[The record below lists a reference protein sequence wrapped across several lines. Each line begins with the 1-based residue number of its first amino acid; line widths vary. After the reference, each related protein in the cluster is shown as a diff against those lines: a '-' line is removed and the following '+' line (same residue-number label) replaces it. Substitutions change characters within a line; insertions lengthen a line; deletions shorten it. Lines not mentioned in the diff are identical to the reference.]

1 MHHARQGSIGRYS
14 NVDILELTTFPSR
27 ALTPLATPAGGIG
40 ASSDN
45 SAIRM
50 LGAPPIESWRTVAS
64 SLTALGDRVVCA
76 FVGVLGMR
84 AINLGYSRS
93 TGDRVLWAVM
103 DRLGAVVAGRGQV
116 ARVAGDRFMVAVA
129 ARDWSPTLLDSI
141 VESFAAPIEA
151 DLGQVRIRSSIG
163 VWSGSSSDGIHLLD
177 CADEALR
184 SALRQG
190 AGSVVIA
197 DTRSTL
203 ANRSEALIVSRFGD
217 ARSEITPHFQPIVD
231 LLTGEIVGLEAL
243 ARWTSRD
250 LGDIPP
256 ASWVPLAEDSGL
268 IHEFGM
274 IMLTEA
280 LDFVAAA
287 VERGEWGDRY
297 MSVNISPVQLESP
310 TFVGEVLAAL
320 TDRNLPTSM
329 LLLELTEADTMTGFE
344 RITDRLKLL
353 HWHGVRLALD
363 DFGTGIANFEY
374 LRGIPL
380 DLLKIDRRFVAG
392 MLSNPLDRAI
402 VRAVLT
408 VASELGLGVLAE
420 GVETSQ
426 QHAALLRLGCTK
438 AQGFLYSAARPPADA
453 LQPVTVPRAHFGG
466 RFPIPVDDAKRLQV
480 LRSTNILDTPPDA
493 DFDRLVARAAEL
505 CGTPAAVISLIDEQR
520 QWFKARVGV
529 ELTETDRSE
538 AFCSH
543 TICQSGLLEVPDAT
557 ADDRF
562 ARFDVV
568 RAADGV
574 RFYAGAPIGTDDGY
588 ALGTICV
595 FDMQPRELT
604 IEQRE
609 GLLQL
614 AQQATMLLSARRH
627 RAESRASTVGLHRLE
642 HTHQRLLERLSLIVS
657 GIDEGVAV
665 VGEDGR
671 VRAASEKVSAMVGR
685 PADAWVGHFVW
696 RYLDRGAE
704 QNGDLI
710 EHWFRAAAADPAV
723 AAPLVHVAGETG
735 PLSLSLH
742 RSTGGTD
749 ELVLL
754 VRREVAPLLHGAA
767 RDAEHAPTST
777 LW

>member
-1 MHHARQGSIGRYS
+1 MK
-14 NVDILELTTFPSR
+14 ILELATSPTRATDPQGEARSDCSASR
-27 ALTPLATPAGGIG
+27 L
-40 ASSDN
+40 
-45 SAIRM
+45 
-50 LGAPPIESWRTVAS
+50 LGAPPIDSWRIVAS
-64 SLTALGDRVVCA
+64 NLTGLGDRVVCA

-93 TGDRVLWAVM
+93 TGDRVLCAVM
-103 DRLGAVVAGRGQV
+103 ERLITVVKGRGQV

-141 VESFAAPIEA
+141 VDSFAAPIEA
-151 DLGQVRIRSSIG
+151 DLGQIRIRSAIG
-163 VWSGSSSDGIHLLD
+163 VWSGASSDGIHLLD

-184 SALRQG
+184 DALRQG

-203 ANRSEALIVSRFGD
+203 ASRSEALIVSRFGD

-231 LLTGEIVGLEAL
+231 LLSGDIVGLEAL
-243 ARWTSRD
+243 ARWTSHD

-256 ASWVPLAEDSGL
+256 TSWVPLAEDSGL

-274 IMLTEA
+274 LMLTEA

-310 TFVGEVLAAL
+310 TFVGQVLAGL
-320 TDRNLPTSM
+320 TERNLPTSM

-374 LRGIPL
+374 LRGMPL

-408 VASELGLGVLAE
+408 VASELGLSVLAE

-426 QHAALLRLGCTK
+426 QHAALLRLGCTR
-438 AQGFLYSAARPPADA
+438 AQGFLYSAARPPAQA
-453 LQPVTVPRAHFGG
+453 LDPVKVPRAHFGG
-466 RFPIPVDDAKRLQV
+466 RFPIPADDVQRLQV
-480 LRSTNILDTPPDA
+480 LRSTDILDTPPDA
-493 DFDRLVARAAEL
+493 DFDRLVSLAAEL
-505 CGTPAAVISLIDEQR
+505 CGTPSAVISLIDEQR

-538 AFCSH
+538 AFCAH
-543 TICQSGLLEVPDAT
+543 TICQAGLLEVPDAT
-557 ADDRF
+557 ADERF
-562 ARFDVV
+562 SSFDVV
-568 RAADGV
+568 RAHDGV

-588 ALGTICV
+588 TLGTICV
-595 FDMQPRELT
+595 FDTSPRELT
-604 IEQRE
+604 VEQRE

-614 AQQATMLLSARRH
+614 AQQASMLLSARRH
-627 RAESRASTVGLHRLE
+627 SAESRASTVALHRLQ
-642 HTHQRLLERLSLIVS
+642 HTHQRVLERMALIVS
-657 GIDEGVAV
+657 GIDEGVVV

-671 VRAASEKVSAMVGR
+671 VRAASESVANMVGR
-685 PADAWVGHFVW
+685 PSDAWVGHTVW
-696 RYLDRGAE
+696 RFLDPDDEQTGA
-704 QNGDLI
+704 LI
-710 EHWFRAAAADPAV
+710 EHWFRAAAGDPAV
-723 AAPLVHVAGETG
+723 AAPLVHVEGDAG

-742 RSTGGTD
+742 RSSGGAD

-754 VRREVAPLLHGAA
+754 IRREDVALL
-767 RDAEHAPTST
+767 DALGHTGRSMP
-777 LW
+777 